1 MEVEPKMR
9 EPPAGPA
16 HAAVTIPPQ
25 APPRG
30 PENEWAAAACTSGSG
45 YRPDVAFGGKLTVLA
60 VLSGICLAL
69 SVAVADVPGFFVLAL
84 PVFVL
89 ALSFF
94 CRCGV
99 AVLPKLWAVASLSAL
114 ATLWYFVYGL
124 ATSETF
130 CQIELPGGFEFPED
144 IKGYGDTWVLSFM
157 AWARFG
163 VSIGVLCVVPV
174 SIRGVQAFRH
184 GLPPPCSRRCRRRC
198 RRGRENCA
206 ADKAAAAAYNAGAYN
221 GAYT

>member
-94 CRCGV
+94 CRCGWT
-99 AVLPKLWAVASLSAL
+99 AVLPKLIAIAVLQLLGFVWYLFYALITIEAVGEVILPPSMGASVASYQSCVNDVCQSRTETTPGEFFFEGFGAYYTSGALTGVAFARFVVSTSVIITL
-114 ATLWYFVYGL
+114 AT
-124 ATSETF
+124 A
-130 CQIELPGGFEFPED
+130 
-144 IKGYGDTWVLSFM
+144 
-157 AWARFG
+157 
-163 VSIGVLCVVPV
+163 
-174 SIRGVQAFRH
+174 IRGVRAFRR
-184 GLPPPCSRRCRRRC
+184 GSDPPPYWLCGC
-198 RRGRENCA
+198 
-206 ADKAAAAAYNAGAYN
+206 
-221 GAYT
+221 